1 MLFNVANISIAI
13 VACGAV
19 FSWSYLISHGIGLLM
34 RLTFASIV
42 YFVLNTF
49 AVTAII
55 SLTESKSFMRV
66 WRECYLW
73 VFPFF
78 FMGAGL
84 AWGFH
89 RMALRFG
96 WQAAMMALPGI
107 YLVYTAY
114 HFYLGRLQNETEHAQ
129 NIAALHLR
137 TIEALVLAIDAK
149 DQTTHDHLQR
159 VHVYVTEIAKEL
171 DLSDLSK
178 PGKLTPEEFFRPAAI
193 SVNAQ

>member
-1 MLFNVANISIAI
+1 LSTRPITSIWA
-13 VACGAV
+13 
-19 FSWSYLISHGIGLLM
+19 
-34 RLTFASIV
+34 
-42 YFVLNTF
+42 
-49 AVTAII
+49 
-55 SLTESKSFMRV
+55 
-66 WRECYLW
+66 
-73 VFPFF
+73 
-78 FMGAGL
+78 
-84 AWGFH
+84 
-89 RMALRFG
+89 
-96 WQAAMMALPGI
+96 
-107 YLVYTAY
+107 
-114 HFYLGRLQNETEHAQ
+114 RLQNETEHAQ